1 MLKLEVSC
9 DMSHYFGIMWRQL
22 LGLTPFSHS
31 IINFFAKL
39 GIEVM
44 VVDIDIIFILGYKSV
59 TVPCGIQTGFIR
71 YDGHQI
77 FAFFSCSSMIK

>member
-1 MLKLEVSC
+1 
-9 DMSHYFGIMWRQL
+9 
-22 LGLTPFSHS
+22 
-31 IINFFAKL
+31 
-39 GIEVM
+39 M